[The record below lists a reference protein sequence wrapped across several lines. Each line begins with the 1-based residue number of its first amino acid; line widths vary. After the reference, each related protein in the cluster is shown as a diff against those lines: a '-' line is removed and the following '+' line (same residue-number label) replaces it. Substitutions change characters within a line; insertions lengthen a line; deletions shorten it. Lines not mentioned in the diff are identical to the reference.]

1 MSSVVRR
8 TFASSPARDA
18 HATWIAIV
26 DMLTQHC
33 PAEDR
38 DELVAVAGTAASI
51 ISDQAP
57 RDVPIVVTCDG
68 PRTRIYC
75 QYDEDAVEGSDTNES
90 GLGFNPL
97 KGEWA
102 ISLPCLAED
111 LDWVSAALA
120 GNSKRITARDLAQG
134 IAADSETKSGAG
146 AALAFDPA
154 GFLGS

>member
-1 MSSVVRR
+1 MSSVIRR

-26 DMLTQHC
+26 DLLTQHC
-33 PAEDR
+33 PEDDR
-38 DELVAVAGTAASI
+38 DELVAVAGIAASI

-57 RDVPIVVTCDG
+57 RNIPIVVTCDG

-75 QYDEDAVEGSDTNES
+75 LYDEDAIEGSDSNES
-90 GLGFNPL
+90 VLGFDPL
-97 KGEWA
+97 KGDWA
-102 ISLPCLAED
+102 ISLPCTAED

-120 GNSKRITARDLAQG
+120 ESSRRVTARDLANS
-134 IAADSETKSGAG
+134 IAEDSETKSEAG
-146 AALAFDPA
+146 AVLAFDHA

>member
-26 DMLTQHC
+26 DMLSQHC
-33 PAEDR
+33 PSEDR
-38 DELVAVAGTAASI
+38 DELVAVAGPAASI

-57 RDVPIVVTCDG
+57 SDVPIVVACDG

-75 QYDEDAVEGSDTNES
+75 LYDEDAVEGSDSNES
-90 GLGFNPL
+90 ALGYDPL
-97 KGEWA
+97 KGDWT
-102 ISLPCLAED
+102 ISLPCPAED

-120 GNSKRITARDLAQG
+120 ESSQRITARDLAKG
-134 IAADSETKSGAG
+134 NIADSKTKSEAS